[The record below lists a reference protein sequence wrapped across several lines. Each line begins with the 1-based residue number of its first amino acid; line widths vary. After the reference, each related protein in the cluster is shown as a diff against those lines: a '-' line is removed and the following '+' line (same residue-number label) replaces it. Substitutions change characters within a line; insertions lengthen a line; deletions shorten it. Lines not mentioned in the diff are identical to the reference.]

1 MRHDCREG
9 CVLSVTCLTPAANS
23 CECRARRHAPVA
35 RTQLEEA
42 LRDFDPAY
50 VRFGI
55 KTGSA
60 LVEHK
65 ISA

>member
-1 MRHDCREG
+1 MPYSRRQLLRMPHRD
-9 CVLSVTCLTPAANS
+9 L
-23 CECRARRHAPVA
+23 ARRHAPVA
-35 RTQLEEA
+35 LTQLEEA

-50 VRFGI
+50 VRFGV

>member
-1 MRHDCREG
+1 MPHRD
-9 CVLSVTCLTPAANS
+9 L
-23 CECRARRHAPVA
+23 ARRHAPVA
-35 RTQLEEA
+35 LTQLEEA

-55 KTGSA
+55 KIGNA
-60 LVEHK
+60 LIEPK

>member
-1 MRHDCREG
+1 MPYSRRQLLRMPHRD
-9 CVLSVTCLTPAANS
+9 L
-23 CECRARRHAPVA
+23 ARRHAPVA
-35 RTQLEEA
+35 LTQLEEA